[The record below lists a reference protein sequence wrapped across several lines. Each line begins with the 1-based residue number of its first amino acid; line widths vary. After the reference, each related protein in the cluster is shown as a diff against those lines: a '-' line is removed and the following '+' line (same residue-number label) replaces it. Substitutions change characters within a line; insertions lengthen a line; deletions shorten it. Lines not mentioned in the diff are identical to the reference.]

1 MLVPGIMNGY
11 ADLHLHT
18 VASDGT
24 RTIDEVVVRARE
36 CGLSCIAITDHDV
49 IDDELTGRVQTA
61 LGVEVIT
68 GVEIKAMFGNVAGE
82 ILGYFVDPEGAALCR
97 MLEALKASRV
107 ERMQRMVDLCCEH
120 AGIGITYDEVRA
132 VGPGNI
138 GRPHLARVLIDRGVV
153 ESFEEAFGEWL
164 AKDKPCYWPIDKPD
178 YHDVLD
184 AVHEAGG
191 VTSLAHPCLMKV
203 DDWDRFLDE
212 LKAAGLDGVEVFY
225 PYRAANGN
233 ARGLSMDPRSMQTAA
248 ATKGF
253 LLTGGSDDHGPNS
266 TKESIGTIRV
276 PYERVEALKAA
287 LPTPL

>member
-1 MLVPGIMNGY
+1 MNGY

-49 IDDELTGRVQTA
+49 IAQELTERVHVE

-68 GVEIKAMFGNVAGE
+68 GVEIKATFGDVAGE
-82 ILGYFVDPEGAALCR
+82 ILGYFVDPEADALR
-97 MLEALKASRV
+97 RLLDGLKASRV
-107 ERMQRMVDLCCEH
+107 ERMHRMVDLCSEH
-120 AGIGITYDEVRA
+120 VGVGITYEEVRT

-153 ESFEEAFGEWL
+153 DSFEEAFGDWL

-178 YHDVLD
+178 YQDVLD

-191 VTSLAHPCLMKV
+191 VTGGGQGAACGSGRGHLADCRRQGRDHLPHRRL
-203 DDWDRFLDE
+203 
-212 LKAAGLDGVEVFY
+212 APGAGRSREGA
-225 PYRAANGN
+225 PPQA
-233 ARGLSMDPRSMQTAA
+233 PRSLGSSAPASPPDRCEIGLQLGHKRTRAPQ
-248 ATKGF
+248 
-253 LLTGGSDDHGPNS
+253 LGGQ
-266 TKESIGTIRV
+266 RLV
-276 PYERVEALKAA
+276 V
-287 LPTPL
+287 